1 MLLVAVEVG
10 HQYAAPGAIA
20 PSGKAELEFNQELAA
35 ELREELARAGFDV
48 RIIEESADAVREAG
62 GARLLISLH
71 HEVRGP
77 KDAAEAGFSL
87 FISRLNAQPWKSL
100 RCASAI
106 GVELRAAG
114 EAPSRYHA
122 DPALGAQ
129 RATAD
134 KLNGVHF
141 FDELRG
147 LRGAMP
153 AVQVEAGLIVGR
165 EEEQRLRDPLVRRG
179 IARAISG
186 GVRSCLR

>member
-106 GVELRAAG
+106 GAELRAAG
-114 EAPSRYHA
+114 EVPSRYHA
-122 DPALGAQ
+122 D
-129 RATAD
+129 
-134 KLNGVHF
+134 GVHF
-141 FDELRG
+141 FDELG
-147 LRGAMP
+147 VLRGAMP

-165 EEEQRLRDPLVRRG
+165 AEEQRLRDPLVRRG